1 MKNVELQGT
10 NQVFTMDLA
19 GIPVSEEE
27 TLYYEFRA
35 QLLNGDSIAGTFK
48 TDLTLAT
55 SVVFAFANKELTVTG
70 TELAGIAANL
80 VGRKVQF
87 LYTGGAFRYEGVAY
101 KTTGSGVGTKLH
113 YYFPTN
119 PQTTFGTANTMVFG
133 DDNSKSIY
141 DVSSSANT
149 HGVDFNGL
157 NDLVEL
163 IEVKNLKG
171 TVTNS
176 LYALEW
182 LNYKNIT
189 GIFSSGSGTIIDPY
203 AASLPYA
210 DGEERVTT
218 HLQLNAITS
227 YQVYLFVSSD
237 GAAPTYE
244 YPIGYKDSALQT
256 TGEDDHGQ

>member
-1 MKNVELQGT
+1 MPVGN
-10 NQVFTMDLA
+10 NQVFTMDLP
-19 GIPVSEEE
+19 GVPVSEAE
-27 TLYYEFRA
+27 TSYYEFRA
-35 QLLNGDSIAGTFK
+35 QFFNGDGTAATFA
-48 TDLTLAT
+48 TGLTVASSLT
-55 SVVFAFANKELTVTG
+55 FAFSNKELTITG
-70 TELAGIAANL
+70 AELSGIAAGL
-80 VGRKVQF
+80 VGKKVQF
-87 LYTGGAFRYEGVAY
+87 LNPVFLYDGVAY
-101 KTTGSGVGTKLH
+101 KTTGAGASTKLH
-113 YYFPTN
+113 YYFPVD
-119 PQTTFGTANTMVFG
+119 PQTTFGTASTITMS
-133 DDNSKSIY
+133 DNLSKSIY
-141 DVSSSANT
+141 DVSSSSNT

-157 NDLVEL
+157 NDLIEL

-189 GIFSSGSGTIIDPY
+189 GIFASGSGTVIDPY